1 MKVLQVLNHFLPQQT
16 AGTEVYTWALS
27 KKLQQQG
34 VEVKIVIPYYGKTES
49 ADYVYDGLSV
59 HQYAESSFVNRSLIM
74 GFRAP
79 DGLKNFVKY
88 LNKEQP
94 DLIHFHDLA
103 GSNGITLKHVQAAK
117 ASGARVIMTFHLAG
131 YSCKTGTLVFRGE
144 SLCSGEIDLRNCS
157 TCYLH
162 SRGYTYAACYLT
174 TASTIL
180 YKLSI
185 NTSKWGNKVGTSLGT
200 VPILAKLNADL
211 KTLVSSC
218 DRVVAITEWYQ
229 KVLQTNG
236 IDPNK
241 ICFMPQALPL
251 DSISDSIENKP
262 VHSPLRLLF
271 LGRLNKF
278 KGLHL
283 ILEAL
288 REIDSTLVSLSI
300 YGNSDDEA
308 FEQEQRI
315 KTENQSNVFWG
326 GKLEQK
332 DVIPTMQKHD
342 ILCLCSTFSEMSPLV
357 IQEAFAARL
366 PVIASNVYGNA
377 EQITHGGNGLLFKF
391 NNVED
396 LRRQILKCITDPD
409 LLNEMAKKITPPRS
423 FKDLAS
429 DYLELYKSILD

>member
-1 MKVLQVLNHFLPQQT
+1 MKIIFVLNHFLPSQT
-16 AGTEVYTWALS
+16 AGTEVYTSSLCGQ
-27 KKLQQQG
+27 LQQHG
-34 VEVKIVIPYYGKTES
+34 IEVKVVIPYYGKTES
-49 ADYVYDGLSV
+49 ADYLYDELTV
-59 HQYAESSFVNRSLIM
+59 HQYSEPSIVDRSLIM
-74 GFRAP
+74 GFRVP
-79 DGLKNFVKY
+79 DGLKNFKAY

-94 DLIHFHDLA
+94 DLIHFHELA

-117 ASGARVIMTFHLAG
+117 ATGARVIMTFHLAG

-144 SLCSGEIDLRNCS
+144 SLCNGEIDLRKCS

-162 SRGYTYAACYLT
+162 SRGYTNAAYYLT
-174 TASTIL
+174 GASSIL

-185 NTSKWGNKVGTSLGT
+185 DTSKWRNRVGTALGT
-200 VPILAKLNADL
+200 VPILAKLNTDL

-218 DRVVAITEWYQ
+218 DRIVAITEWYQ

-241 ICFMPQALPL
+241 ISFIPQALPL
-251 DSISDSIENKP
+251 DNVSDSIVNKA

-271 LGRLNKF
+271 LGRINKF

-288 REIDSTLVSLSI
+288 KAIDTSLVSLSI

-308 FEQEQRI
+308 YEQEQRI

-332 DVIPTMQKHD
+332 DVIPIMRKHD

-357 IQEAFAARL
+357 IQEAFAAGL

-377 EQITHGGNGLLFKF
+377 EQITHAENGLLFKF
-391 NNVED
+391 NDVED
-396 LRRQILKCITDPD
+396 LRRQILKCINHPD
-409 LLNEMAKKITPPRS
+409 LLNDMAKKITPPRS

-429 DYLELYKSILD
+429 DYLELYKSILN